1 LATLPLTLQAY
12 NDLRIR
18 AALADHQR
26 VIQTSQDVADDEGR
40 PEIPGHRPTAFA
52 EPHKQRGFDLGLYDA
67 RTAGGGFRGGRPRR
81 HASRH
86 QAQAAAARAYRA
98 RRRGSIS
105 VASP

>member
-40 PEIPGHRPTAFA
+40 PEISGHRPTAFA
-52 EPHKQRGFDLGLYDA
+52 EPHKQRGFVSGLYDA
-67 RTAGGGFRGGRPRR
+67 RISRPRGGRPGIHR
-81 HASRH
+81 SR
-86 QAQAAAARAYRA
+86 QAAQAAASRAYRA
-98 RRRGSIS
+98 RRRGQ
-105 VASP
+105 AA